1 MPRCALVTGHDLVV
15 VSGATRADG
24 TTRTS
29 FDTRL
34 PSDPCAALDPVSPG
48 SCAISA
54 DTPLVWVGNGPR
66 TTLIGGDCSVEGVG
80 VEDDTGV
87 HSDVAAG
94 EVIKADAG
102 IVWRLGWCGTLRR
115 S

>member
-1 MPRCALVTGHDLVV
+1 
-15 VSGATRADG
+15 
-24 TTRTS
+24 
-29 FDTRL
+29 
-34 PSDPCAALDPVSPG
+34 
-48 SCAISA
+48 
-54 DTPLVWVGNGPR
+54 
-66 TTLIGGDCSVEGVG
+66 VEGVG